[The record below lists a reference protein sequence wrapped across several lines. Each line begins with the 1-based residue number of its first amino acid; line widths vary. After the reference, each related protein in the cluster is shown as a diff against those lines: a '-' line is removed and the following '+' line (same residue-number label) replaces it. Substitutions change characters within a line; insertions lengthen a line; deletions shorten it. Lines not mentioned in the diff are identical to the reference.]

1 MPPESRQSLV
11 QALLNKL
18 PEPASPVVISVR
30 PERPVSSPV
39 RTNGHR
45 TNPSAPSYDPSLVF
59 VLELAT
65 IFATR
70 DQRSVGLMGQA
81 VADALQTLIRD
92 AANVH
97 PLVLSRAIFYLL
109 YLLNASQ
116 VIINYPS
123 NVCTAK
129 SYIGSFICPST
140 CHTPRYRRLR
150 AIDFRKGCNADFER
164 TNTMHT

>member
-30 PERPVSSPV
+30 PERPVVPSPV
-39 RTNGHR
+39 RANGHR
-45 TNPSAPSYDPSLVF
+45 TNPSTPSYDPSLVF

-70 DQRSVGLMGQA
+70 DQRSVALMGQA
-81 VADALQTLIRD
+81 VADALQTIIRD

-109 YLLNASQ
+109 FLLNVSQ
-116 VIINYPS
+116 VSVTHPL
-123 NVCTAK
+123 NVGTTK
-129 SYIGSFICPST
+129 GYIGSFICPST
-140 CHTPRYRRLR
+140 CHTPRHRRL
-150 AIDFRKGCNADFER
+150 
-164 TNTMHT
+164 

>member
-30 PERPVSSPV
+30 PERPVSSPA

-45 TNPSAPSYDPSLVF
+45 TNPSTPSYDPSLVF

-70 DQRSVGLMGQA
+70 DQRSVALMGQA
-81 VADALQTLIRD
+81 VADALQTIIRD

-116 VIINYPS
+116 VIITYPFH
-123 NVCTAK
+123 VCTTK
-129 SYIGSFICPST
+129 I
-140 CHTPRYRRLR
+140 
-150 AIDFRKGCNADFER
+150 
-164 TNTMHT
+164 

>member
-30 PERPVSSPV
+30 PERPVSSPA

-45 TNPSAPSYDPSLVF
+45 TNPSTPSYDPSLVF

-70 DQRSVGLMGQA
+70 DQRSVALMGQA
-81 VADALQTLIRD
+81 VADALQTIIRD

-116 VIINYPS
+116 VIKLTRS
-123 NVCTAK
+123 MFAK
-129 SYIGSFICPST
+129 LKIS
-140 CHTPRYRRLR
+140 
-150 AIDFRKGCNADFER
+150 
-164 TNTMHT
+164 

>member
-30 PERPVSSPV
+30 PERPVSSPA

-45 TNPSAPSYDPSLVF
+45 TNPSTPSYDPSLVF

-70 DQRSVGLMGQA
+70 DQRSVALMGQA
-81 VADALQTLIRD
+81 VADALQTIIRD

-116 VIINYPS
+116 VIKLTRSMFAQLKIS
-123 NVCTAK
+123 
-129 SYIGSFICPST
+129 
-140 CHTPRYRRLR
+140 
-150 AIDFRKGCNADFER
+150 
-164 TNTMHT
+164 

>member
-30 PERPVSSPV
+30 PERPVTSPS

-45 TNPSAPSYDPSLVF
+45 TNPSTPSYDPSLVF

-70 DQRSVGLMGQA
+70 DQRSVALMGQA
-81 VADALQTLIRD
+81 VADALQTIIRD

-97 PLVLSRAIFYLL
+97 PMVLSRAIFYLL
-109 YLLNASQ
+109 YLLNVSQ
-116 VIINYPS
+116 VSIIHPLNMR
-123 NVCTAK
+123 TTK
-129 SYIGSFICPST
+129 GYIGSFICPST
-140 CHTPRYRRLR
+140 CHTPRHRRL
-150 AIDFRKGCNADFER
+150 
-164 TNTMHT
+164 

>member
-30 PERPVSSPV
+30 PERPVSSPA

-45 TNPSAPSYDPSLVF
+45 TNPSTPSYDPSLVF

-70 DQRSVGLMGQA
+70 DQKSVALMGQA
-81 VADALQTLIRD
+81 VADALQTIIRD

-97 PLVLSRAIFYLL
+97 PLVLSRTIFYLL
-109 YLLNASQ
+109 YLLNVSQ
-116 VIINYPS
+116 VILTYPL
-123 NVCTAK
+123 NVRTTK
-129 SYIGSFICPST
+129 TFIGSFICPST
-140 CHTPRYRRLR
+140 CHIPRHRRL
-150 AIDFRKGCNADFER
+150 
-164 TNTMHT
+164 

>member
-30 PERPVSSPV
+30 PERPVSSPA

-45 TNPSAPSYDPSLVF
+45 TNPSTPSYDPSLVF

-70 DQRSVGLMGQA
+70 DQRSVSLMGQA
-81 VADALQTLIRD
+81 VADALQTIIRD

-116 VIINYPS
+116 VIKLTRSMFAQLKIS
-123 NVCTAK
+123 
-129 SYIGSFICPST
+129 
-140 CHTPRYRRLR
+140 
-150 AIDFRKGCNADFER
+150 
-164 TNTMHT
+164 

>member
-1 MPPESRQSLV
+1 MPPEGRQSIV

-30 PERPVSSPV
+30 PERTVPSPI

-45 TNPSAPSYDPSLVF
+45 NNPSTPSYDPSLVF
-59 VLELAT
+59 VLELTT

-70 DQRSVGLMGQA
+70 DQRAVALMGQA
-81 VADALQTLIRD
+81 VADALQTIVRD

-109 YLLNASQ
+109 YLLNVSQ
-116 VIINYPS
+116 VS
-123 NVCTAK
+123 NSHAHLT
-129 SYIGSFICPST
+129 
-140 CHTPRYRRLR
+140 H
-150 AIDFRKGCNADFER
+150 N
-164 TNTMHT
+164 